1 MIDHVSIPVRDLGA
15 AGHFYDA
22 VLAPLGLLRLVSRDR
37 TIGFGKRYPE
47 FWLNFRPD
55 VVTVENTGSH
65 ICLRAPDKDA
75 VELFHA
81 RAIGL
86 GARDG
91 GAPGERSGA
100 VTAYFGAFIIDADGN
115 KIEAITFPQGHG

>member
-1 MIDHVSIPVRDLGA
+1 MIDHVSIPVRELAVA
-15 AGHFYDA
+15 ARFYEA
-22 VLAPLGLLRLVSRDR
+22 VLAPLGLSRLVSRDK

-55 VVTVENTGSH
+55 VVAVENTGNH

-81 RAIGL
+81 RAMEL
-86 GARDG
+86 GARDD
-91 GAPGERSGA
+91 GAPGERPGA
-100 VTAYFGAFIIDADGN
+100 MTAYFGAFIIDADGN
-115 KIEAITFPQGHG
+115 KIEAITFPQNHA

>member
-1 MIDHVSIPVRDLGA
+1 MIDHVSIPVRELAA

-22 VLAPLGLLRLVSRDR
+22 VLAPLGLLRLVSRDK

-55 VVTVENTGSH
+55 VVAVENTGSH
-65 ICLRAPDKDA
+65 ICLRAVDKAA

-81 RAIGL
+81 RAL
-86 GARDG
+86 EFGARDG
-91 GAPGERSGA
+91 GAPGERRGA
-100 VTAYFGAFIIDADGN
+100 VTAYYGAFIVDADGN
-115 KIEAITFPQGHG
+115 KIEAITFPQSQG